1 MLDPPRSGM
10 TAASPSSRRKEK
22 TMTPHQQIDEL
33 EAELRNLYLS
43 PRERAEIQAELA
55 QLKRK
60 KAEWDRALDLEIKKW
75 LNA

>member
-1 MLDPPRSGM
+1 
-10 TAASPSSRRKEK
+10 
-22 TMTPHQQIDEL
+22 MTPHQQIDEL